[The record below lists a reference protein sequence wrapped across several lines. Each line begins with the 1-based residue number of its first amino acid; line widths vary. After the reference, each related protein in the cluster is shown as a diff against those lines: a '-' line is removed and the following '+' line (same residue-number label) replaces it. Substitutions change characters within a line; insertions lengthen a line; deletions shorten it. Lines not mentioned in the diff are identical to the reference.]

1 MVEPD
6 SSAGLDRLFG
16 DGTAVAAARVFA
28 EVFAPGAKPVQ
39 SFKEVRAK
47 VAALGGLTQRTRF
60 LTTTA
65 MAEPTY
71 AAGLEIVLRWE
82 HAYLAARIPVDSQ
95 GLHVVLL
102 RAGSS
107 VQQSQDPYA
116 AALAA
121 LRTPGRD

>member
-6 SSAGLDRLFG
+6 TSAGFDRLFG

-28 EVFAPGAKPVQ
+28 EVFAPGARPVQ
-39 SFKEVRAK
+39 SFKEVRAR
-47 VAALGGLTQRTRF
+47 VAALGGVQQRTRF

-65 MAEPTY
+65 MAEPAY

-102 RAGSS
+102 REGSRAQHS
-107 VQQSQDPYA
+107 GSPYA

-121 LRTPGRD
+121 LRASDRG

>member
-1 MVEPD
+1 MGEPD
-6 SSAGLDRLFG
+6 ADAGLDRLFA
-16 DGTAVAAARVFA
+16 DGAAVAAARVFA
-28 EVFAPGAKPVQ
+28 EVFAPGAKAVQ

-71 AAGLEIVLRWE
+71 AVGLEIVLRWE

-102 RAGSS
+102 REGRSA
-107 VQQSQDPYA
+107 QQAPDPYA

-121 LRTPGRD
+121 LRTSGRD